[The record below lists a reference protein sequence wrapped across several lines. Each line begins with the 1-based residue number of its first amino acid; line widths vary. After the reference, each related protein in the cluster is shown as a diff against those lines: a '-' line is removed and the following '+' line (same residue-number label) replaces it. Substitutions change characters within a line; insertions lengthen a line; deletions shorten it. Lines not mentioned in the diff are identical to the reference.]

1 MSHNMTKEEWAE
13 FIKDAQ
19 KAGIHSPTYYLK
31 KAAELP
37 PIKRNLSKIEDY
49 SSKDLPYLT
58 AEDFEAEARRMEAV
72 RFEQALEE
80 CSVEPKARI
89 PEKFEAFKCI
99 EYILD
104 NGVTA
109 SRLNDDIIIYQ
120 PSNGVW
126 YYLRSKIG
134 RQILYNNIPIEVMER
149 FDLDKCS
156 KIYDSIEVYP
166 RLRTCTIEPDP
177 ESKYLL
183 NFLDG
188 VYDCRT
194 GEIYPHDPGFM
205 FFYCIQARAS
215 DIENDYDS
223 PLFRSYLENSLQNDE
238 AKITTLQEIM
248 GVALSTIRDQKI
260 SFFLLGKSNSG
271 KSVILNVLGM
281 FLSGF
286 VSNISFSQLN
296 NQFAPALL
304 LGKWL
309 NISGEMSDLS
319 DNKVQTF
326 KNVVGNDSIMTSFK
340 GKDGFALKN
349 NALFIFGA
357 NSMPTVTKTDQA
369 YFNRLRILSYDVA
382 VPKEKWVDNLAE
394 RMFHEE
400 KGYLLRFAIDGLLR
414 FIKNGMELTYINM
427 SDDLVES
434 YKYSSNSFIE
444 FANASIR
451 YCPGQKLKSSDIR
464 SAYER
469 FCKRNDMKAL
479 AANIC
484 SSILKELFDTERT
497 TVGHSGDK
505 GFTNLTLI
513 NNFQND
519 EDE

>member
-13 FIKDAQ
+13 FIEDAQ
-19 KAGIHSPTYYLK
+19 KSGIHSQTYYAK
-31 KAAELP
+31 EAAKLSPRKMSPTQIEDRP
-37 PIKRNLSKIEDY
+37 ARNL
-49 SSKDLPYLT
+49 PVLT
-58 AEDFEAEARRMEAV
+58 AEDFEAEARRMEAKK
-72 RFEQALEE
+72 FEQVLEE
-80 CSVEPKARI
+80 CSVEPKAKI

-99 EYILD
+99 EYILE

-109 SRLNDDIIIYQ
+109 ARLNDDVIIYQ

-126 YYLRSKIG
+126 YFLHSKIG
-134 RQILYNNIPIEVMER
+134 RQILYNNIPVEVMEK

-156 KIYDSIEVYP
+156 KIYDSIDAYP
-166 RLRTCTIEPDP
+166 RLKTCTIEPDP
-177 ESKYLL
+177 DRKYLL

-188 VYDCRT
+188 VYDCRN
-194 GEIYPHDPGFM
+194 GEIYSHDPGFM

-215 DIENDYDS
+215 DIESDYDS
-223 PLFRSYLENSLQNDE
+223 PIFRSYLENSLQNDE
-238 AKITTLQEIM
+238 AKIATLQEIM

-271 KSVILNVLGM
+271 KSVILNVLRM
-281 FLSGF
+281 LLSGF

-304 LGKWL
+304 LGKWI

-319 DNKVQTF
+319 DNKIQTF
-326 KNVVGNDSIMTSFK
+326 KNVVGNDAIMTSFK

-357 NSMPTVTKTDQA
+357 NDMPTVTKTDQA
-369 YFNRLRILSYDVA
+369 YFNRLRILSYDVS

-394 RMFHEE
+394 SMFYEE

-414 FIKNGMELTYINM
+414 FIENGMELTYRNM

-479 AANIC
+479 ATNTC

-513 NNFQND
+513 NNYQNN
-519 EDE
+519 EDD